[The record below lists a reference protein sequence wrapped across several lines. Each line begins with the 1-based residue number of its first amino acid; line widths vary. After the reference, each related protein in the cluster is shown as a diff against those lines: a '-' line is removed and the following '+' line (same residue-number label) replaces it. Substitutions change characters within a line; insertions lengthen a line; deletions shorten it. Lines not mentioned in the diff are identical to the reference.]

1 MNTPAKQAR
10 AKIFS
15 NSSLQT
21 PIWPG
26 DCTLQIRTRLSSG
39 PDTAHFACTDLLT
52 RLATCMLRPPA
63 MKQATILEFTD
74 GHFG

>member
-1 MNTPAKQAR
+1 MNTHANQPR

-15 NSSLQT
+15 NSTLQT

-26 DCTLQIRTRLSSG
+26 DCTLQIRARLSLG

-63 MKQATILEFTD
+63 MKQAS
-74 GHFG
+74 

>member
-1 MNTPAKQAR
+1 MNTPAKHAR

-15 NSSLQT
+15 NSTLQN
-21 PIWPG
+21 PSQPG
-26 DCTLQIRTRLSSG
+26 DCTLQVRTHLSLG